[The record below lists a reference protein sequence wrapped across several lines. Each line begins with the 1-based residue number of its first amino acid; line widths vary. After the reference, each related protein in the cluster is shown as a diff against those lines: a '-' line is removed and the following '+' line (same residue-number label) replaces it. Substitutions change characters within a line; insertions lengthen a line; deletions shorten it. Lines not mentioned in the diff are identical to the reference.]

1 MGKNHGPMVELVGE
15 IGATV
20 GLQSVQW
27 RPMAW
32 VVKEEFGDHADV
44 VFPKGLWGLTSA
56 FALD

>member
-1 MGKNHGPMVELVGE
+1 MEAVRDLRRMGVMGWAKITARP
-15 IGATV
+15 
-20 GLQSVQW
+20 VQW

-56 FALD
+56 FAHD